1 MGAKMELVLD
11 KDGTHA
17 YWVTVKQSKEDFVS
31 ENENNE
37 LPEICDKKRNETFTY
52 NEKVEFNQSTQQ
64 YFRDGYYLGEMNGK
78 SYVKHIDSNGNSV
91 ILEALAIRKI
101 VTNISKEDAIIK
113 IEEILQKKA
122 SKVTINKIKDVIL
135 NIK

>member
-1 MGAKMELVLD
+1 MGPQMRLKLD
-11 KDGTHA
+11 KDGRHA
-17 YWVTVKQSKEDFVS
+17 YWVTVTNKDDIVKQSEEDFVS
-31 ENENNE
+31 ENEN
-37 LPEICDKKRNETFTY
+37 NETFTY

-78 SYVKHIDSNGNSV
+78 SYVNYIDSNGNSE
-91 ILEALAIRKI
+91 ILEALEIRKI